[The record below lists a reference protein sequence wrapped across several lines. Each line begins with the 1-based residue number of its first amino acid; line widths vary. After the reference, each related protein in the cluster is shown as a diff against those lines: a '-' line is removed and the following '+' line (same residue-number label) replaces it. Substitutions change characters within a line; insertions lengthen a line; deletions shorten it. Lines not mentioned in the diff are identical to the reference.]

1 MQVLVQ
7 LFVAFFGA
15 YFFDDGAYLLGIF
28 GFGKFL
34 AAGLDDG
41 LCLESRFGS
50 LVLQLCLQLAER
62 TLALSG
68 HRYLVELIGHGGFE
82 QALVE
87 GGLRDLAS
95 EAEQADD
102 VAQARGDFGRVDRC
116 LAVGTAYLQT
126 HAVHFRLEF
135 ELLFFYDGEFF
146 AISLDL
152 AAVFLVLRFHLA
164 ISLV

>member
-1 MQVLVQ
+1 M
-7 LFVAFFGA
+7 
-15 YFFDDGAYLLGIF
+15 
-28 GFGKFL
+28 

-41 LCLESRFGS
+41 LCLASRFGG
-50 LVLQLCLQLAER
+50 LVLQLFLQLAER

-82 QALVE
+82 QSLVE
-87 GGLRDLAS
+87 RGLCDLAG

-102 VAQARGDFGRVDRC
+102 VAQVRGDFGRVDRV

-126 HAVHFRLEF
+126 QSVHFRLEF
-135 ELLFFYDGEFF
+135 ELLFFYDGKFF
-146 AISLDL
+146 AIILDL

>member
-1 MQVLVQ
+1 MVQ

-15 YFFDDGAYLLGIF
+15 YFFGDGACLLGIF

-41 LCLESRFGS
+41 LCLKSRFSS

-68 HRYLVELIGHGGFE
+68 HRYLVELIGYGGFE

-87 GGLRDLAS
+87 GGLRDLAG

-102 VAQARGDFGRVDRC
+102 VAQVRGDFGRIDRI

-126 HAVHFRLEF
+126 QSVHFRLEF
-135 ELLFFYDGEFF
+135 ELLFFYDGEFL